1 MGNGCVRN
9 QQKDMQPKR
18 NNSKINREDL
28 LTEAMSPTTLA
39 DGDTHDMLNP
49 TIKISKDDFH
59 LIKVIGRGTFGKVFM
74 VRKKD
79 TNVIY
84 AMKVLKKEQIASRN
98 LRVKTKAER
107 EILEKIKNPFIVD
120 LHYAF

>member
-1 MGNGCVRN
+1 
-9 QQKDMQPKR
+9 
-18 NNSKINREDL
+18 
-28 LTEAMSPTTLA
+28 
-39 DGDTHDMLNP
+39 MLNP

-84 AMKVLKKEQIASRN
+84 AMKVLKKE
-98 LRVKTKAER
+98 
-107 EILEKIKNPFIVD
+107 
-120 LHYAF
+120 

>member
-9 QQKDMQPKR
+9 QKEFNPCTLSNILYDLER

-28 LTEAMSPTTLA
+28 LSESQTPINLA
-39 DGDTHDMLNP
+39 DDTRDMLNP
-49 TIKISKDDFH
+49 QIKISKDDFH

-98 LRVKTKAER
+98 LRVKTKG
-107 EILEKIKNPFIVD
+107 KTMF
-120 LHYAF
+120 

>member
-1 MGNGCVRN
+1 M
-9 QQKDMQPKR
+9 
-18 NNSKINREDL
+18 NREDL
-28 LTEAMSPTTLA
+28 INELNTPVSQ
-39 DGDTHDMLNP
+39 GDDTRDMLNP

-79 TNVIY
+79 SNVIY

-98 LRVKTKAER
+98 LRVKTKG
-107 EILEKIKNPFIVD
+107 KHK
-120 LHYAF
+120 AF

>member
-1 MGNGCVRN
+1 MSIERT
-9 QQKDMQPKR
+9 KSKMQNIDILSESATGGD
-18 NNSKINREDL
+18 NNLDEIRDI
-28 LTEAMSPTTLA
+28 
-39 DGDTHDMLNP
+39 LNP
-49 TIKISKDDFH
+49 AITISKDDFH
-59 LIKVIGRGTFGKVFM
+59 LVKVVGRGTFGKVFL

-79 TNVIY
+79 SNQVY

-98 LRVKTKAER
+98 LRVKTKGKNIILIIRLAER

>member
-1 MGNGCVRN
+1 
-9 QQKDMQPKR
+9 
-18 NNSKINREDL
+18 
-28 LTEAMSPTTLA
+28 
-39 DGDTHDMLNP
+39 MLNP
-49 TIKISKDDFH
+49 QIKISKDDFH

-98 LRVKTKAER
+98 LRVKTKGNSYLFIIIAER

>member
-1 MGNGCVRN
+1 
-9 QQKDMQPKR
+9 
-18 NNSKINREDL
+18 
-28 LTEAMSPTTLA
+28 
-39 DGDTHDMLNP
+39 MLNP
-49 TIKISKDDFH
+49 QIKISKDDFH

-98 LRVKTKAER
+98 LRVKTKGNNYLFIIIAER